1 MSTLASLILEA
12 YEKVRWL
19 ATHSGIT
26 AHPQARSVVAELES
40 LISQVES
47 EAATIGHD
55 SIAGASQSFTL
66 SRTIPPRRDP
76 REMMRTVSEFYERVG
91 QQRTPRRMAA

>member
-19 ATHSGIT
+19 ATHSGIV
-26 AHPQARSVVAELES
+26 AHPQARSVVTELES

-47 EAATIGHD
+47 EAAALGHD
-55 SIAGASQSFTL
+55 SIAGASRSFPI
-66 SRTIPPRRDP
+66 SRGIPPRHNP
-76 REMMRTVSEFYERVG
+76 GKPCAPVSEFYERVG
-91 QQRTPRRMAA
+91 QQRTQRRMAA